1 MGCKVEGRDR
11 SLDKRVDEWN
21 SRFITRK
28 NWGEPGMRGRTKELL
43 LENLRFVKPIRHQSG
58 NVKRVVLY
66 MILEQR

>member
-28 NWGEPGMRGRTKELL
+28 NWGSLAWEGGLRSCFLKMLGLRNLL
-43 LENLRFVKPIRHQSG
+43 DIKVEMSSG
-58 NVKRVVLY
+58 WFY
-66 MILEQR
+66 I